1 MSTADWNILICLLKA
16 CACIWLGI
24 AHRPGIVGLCFFI
37 WKEKLFSSDV
47 TEPVE
52 RTQQDPESHGPN

>member
-24 AHRPGIVGLCFFI
+24 AHRPGIVGLCFFY
-37 WKEKLFSSDV
+37 L
-47 TEPVE
+47 E
-52 RTQQDPESHGPN
+52 REVVFQ